1 MMNNGFN
8 SDDFKILV
16 IDQID
21 QIISFLT
28 KITVY
33 LD

>member
-8 SDDFKILV
+8 SDDFKVLV